1 MNNSFDDQLR
11 KKWEEKHFPVDDQH
25 RNEMISLLETNR
37 RKKGIF
43 WWFGGL
49 AIAVA
54 IGGVLFYVNRENKIQ
69 APVLPAP
76 VVTEKNKSDV
86 AQLSKAIVDKDN
98 IQFSESKTEKSNT
111 TRSSKSSKKV
121 VQPTISE
128 IKPSIDHS
136 HAPAKNA
143 MEKSVTQQSSTIEN
157 EQIAKTDIRQISKTD
172 ITQISKTDITQ
183 NPNTDIKQSPKVV
196 NKEDVFSTAP
206 NAVNNELIV
215 IPNTSPSIVSKTVG
229 ITVIPDDVEFMPA
242 DAPEHH
248 YTYDPV
254 PLESI
259 FFSEVTEQSSL
270 TLAIKPSAAYFHSF
284 NLFAE
289 AGAGFIPGLKNE
301 YSAGWNFNVGGGVG
315 YKTGSKTS
323 ILLSAGYLLQKEGFN
338 FERTSTVTQ
347 QGFGI
352 RSNFNTLQPD
362 KLHFIY
368 SKLGLQYEVKR
379 NIFSIYGGMQYLYG
393 AQGTIVIRTVDQFA
407 TGTES
412 SHYAWL
418 STDGMQRLLF
428 NGEVL
433 YGYRIAPRIVAR
445 AGLKY
450 YFTSI
455 DKNDDA
461 LRDEGYS
468 WKGKFSSITPSFTV
482 NYIFYGKR

>member
-11 KKWEEKHFPVDDQH
+11 KKWEEQHFPVDDQH
-25 RNEMISLLETNR
+25 RNEMISLLDIKR
-37 RKKGIF
+37 RKKGFF

-54 IGGVLFYVNRENKIQ
+54 IGGGLFYLNKENKIQ
-69 APVLPAP
+69 APVLPTP
-76 VVTEKNKSDV
+76 VATEKNRGDF
-86 AQLSKAIVDKDN
+86 AQVPKANVDMDN
-98 IQFSESKTEKSNT
+98 IKSSEPKTEESNT
-111 TRSSKSSKKV
+111 TGTSKSSKKII
-121 VQPTISE
+121 QSNISDR
-128 IKPSIDHS
+128 KLSLDHNYAHS
-136 HAPAKNA
+136 KNA
-143 MEKSVTQQSSTIEN
+143 IKKSLNHKSSTSDKN
-157 EQIAKTDIRQISKTD
+157 QNTKTDKKNNTS
-172 ITQISKTDITQ
+172 TDITQ
-183 NPNTDIKQSPKVV
+183 NPKVP
-196 NKEDVFSTAP
+196 NKENVFATAP
-206 NAVNNELIV
+206 NVANNEVII
-215 IPNTSPSIVSKTVG
+215 IPNTSPSVVSKTVG

-259 FFSEVTEQSSL
+259 FFSEVTEYSSL
-270 TLAIKPSAAYFHSF
+270 AFGIKPSTAYFHSF

-289 AGAGFIPGLKNE
+289 AGAGYIPGVKNE

-315 YKTGSKTS
+315 YKTGAKTS
-323 ILLSAGYLLQKEGFN
+323 ILLSAGYLLQNGGFN

-368 SKLGLQYEVKR
+368 SKLGLQYEVRR

-407 TGTES
+407 SVPES

-428 NGEVL
+428 SGEVL
-433 YGYRIAPRIVAR
+433 YGYRINPRIIVR
-445 AGLKY
+445 AGMKY

-455 DKNDDA
+455 DKQDPVLTA
-461 LRDEGYS
+461 EGYS
-468 WKGKFSSITPSFTV
+468 WQGKFSSITPSFTV